1 MNSKAQV
8 KGKLGHVLQIHICCL
23 LFAVWRLLFAV
34 NVTLNLFIGGNLP
47 RNISKE
53 ISLFALK
60 RKCDHASSHRS
71 DSGTI

>member
-23 LFAVWRLLFAV
+23 LFAV

-47 RNISKE
+47 RNINKE